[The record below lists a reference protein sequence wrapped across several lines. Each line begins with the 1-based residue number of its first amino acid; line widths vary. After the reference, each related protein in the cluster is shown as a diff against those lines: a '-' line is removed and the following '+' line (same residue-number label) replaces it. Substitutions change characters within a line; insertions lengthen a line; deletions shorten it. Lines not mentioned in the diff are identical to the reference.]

1 MHLANSSRSFMEEN
15 YLQPILGTSA
25 KNMVFSV
32 HQNRQTQ
39 QYHVYYG
46 LELFDVVPDDKEDT
60 RFKLMVAHM
69 HIIGFTL
76 TALHSAFAVDPRTI
90 KKWSTALKSGSAQ
103 KLQKALIGL
112 GSNRKLTE
120 PIQQFV
126 RMRFEEIYPQQRYRY
141 SSKIREE
148 IKQVFN
154 EEISSETL
162 RGLFKELKE
171 QYNKTALA
179 ANRSESAEKENGEE
193 DDSSDDEDGW
203 PPNHCDTV
211 VLQAHLESAGEPG
224 VSTSNQDNQASNSS
238 PQAET
243 VSGNRNADAVFYG
256 RRWCSHPGLLL
267 FSEAL
272 SSLQKSL
279 PEEAAKP
286 LTQWI
291 SQVLLGAA
299 NLEQTKL
306 LSIEDLQLLL
316 GADLLG
322 SAVHQRNKLEAI
334 AADPTSAQALLRWNF
349 DRVDGQ
355 QENDFFFDPHTK
367 HYTGKQEILKGW
379 CAKIRFADKILN
391 ADFAHTR
398 KGQPIYLENTDNYED
413 IRQRFAGFE
422 ERFRQTLQI
431 PAERELTWI
440 IDRGIFSKALLDWFA
455 HSDNKHLITWEKGYQ
470 GDGWPDT
477 MTAQAGMIMERARNH
492 SKDLRSYHF
501 KWIEKDWSKN
511 EQIRQLIVRAT
522 NPSGTTIEV
531 SILCDDKER
540 DASSII
546 WAMFDRWLQEN
557 DFKYLS
563 RHFGIDEITSY
574 QSQSYSELKESLE
587 DRTVKNAAY
596 LAICKDRAQ
605 EKKLLGQLL
614 LKEKHAKEQISRRA
628 TGISELEALEN
639 RSEEQSKELRQLKA
653 GQRSAQTY
661 QKRRATQIEQS
672 EQRLSSCEE
681 QLSNTLQ
688 EVSRLDTL
696 IEQAMVRLRTEK
708 KHLMDVIKITAR
720 NLFYQ
725 SLEPFRKL
733 YDNFRDDHVWFRHL
747 TEITG
752 LIDACDH
759 VKCHLIK
766 NADYPKSV
774 HEVIEETLTLFNQ
787 SAPEMPDGSGRKL
800 ELILAQKSAF
810 ELAI

>member
-1 MHLANSSRSFMEEN
+1 MEEN
-15 YLQPILGTSA
+15 YLQPILGTSP

-32 HQNRQTQ
+32 HQNRQTR

-46 LELFDVVPDDKEDT
+46 LELFDVVPNDKEDT

-76 TALHSAFAVDPRTI
+76 TALQSAFAVDPRTI

-103 KLQKALIGL
+103 KLQKALTGL

-126 RMRFEEIYPQQRYRY
+126 RMRFEEIYPQERYRY

-148 IKQVFN
+148 IKQVFG

-171 QYNKTALA
+171 QHNKTALQV
-179 ANRSESAEKENGEE
+179 NRPENAEKEDGKE
-193 DDSSDDEDGW
+193 DDSNDDEGDL
-203 PPNHCDTV
+203 PPNSCDTLA
-211 VLQAHLESAGEPG
+211 LQTHLESAAEPG
-224 VSTSNQDNQASNSS
+224 VSTLNQDNEFVNSS
-238 PQAET
+238 PQAEAAP
-243 VSGNRNADAVFYG
+243 GNRNADAVFYG

-272 SSLQKSL
+272 GSLQKSL

-299 NLEQTKL
+299 NLEQSKL
-306 LSIEDLQLLL
+306 LSIQDLQLLL
-316 GADLLG
+316 GGDLLG
-322 SAVHQRNKLEAI
+322 SAAHQRNKLEAI
-334 AADPTSAQALLRWNF
+334 ASDPASAQALLRWNF

-355 QENDFFFDPHTK
+355 EENDFFFDPHTK

-413 IRQRFAGFE
+413 LRQRFAGFE

-431 PAERELTWI
+431 PPERELTWI
-440 IDRGIFSKALLDWFA
+440 IDRGIFSKALLDWVA
-455 HSDNKHLITWEKGYQ
+455 HSGNKHLITWEKGYQ

-477 MTAQAGMIMERARNH
+477 MTAQAGMIMERARND

-501 KWIEKDWSKN
+501 EWIEKDWSKN

-522 NPSGTTIEV
+522 NPSGNTVEV

-540 DASSII
+540 NASGII

-574 QSQSYSELKESLE
+574 QSQPYSEFRESLE
-587 DRTVKNAAY
+587 DRNVKNAAY
-596 LAICKDRAQ
+596 LRICKDRAQ

-614 LKEKHAKEQISRRA
+614 LKEKHAKEQINRRA
-628 TGISELEALEN
+628 TRISELESLKN
-639 RSEEQSKELRQLKA
+639 RSEEQSKKLRQLKA

-661 QKRRATQIEQS
+661 QKRRATQIGQS
-672 EQRLSSCEE
+672 EQRLSSYEE
-681 QLSNTLQ
+681 QLSNTLR

-696 IEQAMVRLRTEK
+696 IEQGMVRLRTEK

-725 SLEPFRKL
+725 CLEPFRKL
-733 YDNFRDDHVWFRHL
+733 YDNYRDDHVWFRHL
-747 TEITG
+747 TGITG
-752 LIDACDH
+752 FIDACDQ

-774 HEVIEETLTLFNQ
+774 HEVIEETLALFNQ
-787 SAPEMPDGSGRKL
+787 SAPQMPDGSGRKL
-800 ELILAQKSAF
+800 ELILAQKPAF